1 MSNINKKRNIIYIIL
16 IVAVIMVIFSITL
29 LIFAPI
35 ERKVINVKFSAG
47 DSFGVGFSGTDEL
60 DYGRLIPGTSITRN
74 VTFKNDY
81 PFPIRIKIFAT
92 DNIVNLLSLKE
103 EYNIEEGGKI
113 SIPVFL
119 DVPRNLT
126 FGNYSGKIELRVFRA

>member
-74 VTFKNDY
+74 V
-81 PFPIRIKIFAT
+81 
-92 DNIVNLLSLKE
+92 NLLSLKE